1 MKPKRNLTKNR
12 PQAGQKRALAVAPRS
27 ASVREL
33 RAISKTCKPGVIAVS
48 HILPR
53 AYCVA
58 KPAAYC
64 AVFAVPACDR
74 EPQVRDDPWA
84 TVQNESARDVKH
96 GDWCSLAYVS
106 TSDGTGEMRV
116 LPNFSDQP
124 PARGDV
130 AL

>member
-1 MKPKRNLTKNR
+1 MKSKTKK
-12 PQAGQKRALAVAPRS
+12 PTKAVKSSGLSVTVGS

-33 RAISKTCKPGVIAVS
+33 RSIAKRMKPGVLSVA

-84 TVQNESARDVKH
+84 TVQNESAKDVKH
-96 GDWCSLAYVS
+96 GDWCALAYIS
-106 TSDGTGEMRV
+106 TSDGSGSMHV
-116 LPNFSDQP
+116 LPNNKLTGPQGP
-124 PARGDV
+124 V
-130 AL
+130 

>member
-1 MKPKRNLTKNR
+1 MKTKLNPSKKR
-12 PQAGQKRALAVAPRS
+12 PQEARTRALDVAPCS

-33 RAISKTCKPGVIAVS
+33 RTIAKTCKSGVIAVA

-84 TVQNESARDVKH
+84 TVQNESAKDVKH
-96 GDWCSLAYVS
+96 GDWCALAYIS
-106 TSDGTGEMRV
+106 TRDGTGEMRV
-116 LPNFSDQP
+116 LPNVRDEP
-124 PARGDV
+124 RHE
-130 AL
+130 

>member
-1 MKPKRNLTKNR
+1 MKSKTKK
-12 PQAGQKRALAVAPRS
+12 PTKTVKPSGLAVKVSSP
-27 ASVREL
+27 SVREL
-33 RAISKTCKPGVIAVS
+33 RAIAKRMKPGVLSVA

-84 TVQNESARDVKH
+84 TVQNESAKDVKH
-96 GDWCSLAYVS
+96 GDWCALAYIS
-106 TSDGTGEMRV
+106 TRDGSGSMHV
-116 LPNFSDQP
+116 LPNAVD
-124 PARGDV
+124 
-130 AL
+130 ALRSPK

>member
-1 MKPKRNLTKNR
+1 MKPKLNPAKKR
-12 PQAGQKRALAVAPRS
+12 PQDGRTRALAVAPRS

-33 RAISKTCKPGVIAVS
+33 RAVAKTCKPGVIAVA

-58 KPAAYC
+58 KPAAYY

-84 TVQNESARDVKH
+84 TVQNESAKDVML
-96 GDWCSLAYVS
+96 GDWCSLAYIS

-116 LPNFSDQP
+116 LPNNRDDRTP
-124 PARGDV
+124 LP
-130 AL
+130 

>member
-1 MKPKRNLTKNR
+1 MKSKTKKPKK
-12 PQAGQKRALAVAPRS
+12 AVKSSGLSVPVGS
-27 ASVREL
+27 ASVRTL
-33 RAISKTCKPGVIAVS
+33 RAIAKRMKPGVISVA

-116 LPNFSDQP
+116 LPNQ
-124 PARGDV
+124 
-130 AL
+130 